1 MSLFTFILL
10 SNSVWRVGRS
20 NLKMEKQLF
29 NIIYILGDK

>member
-20 NLKMEKQLF
+20 NLKIGKATVQYY
-29 NIIYILGDK
+29 IYTW